1 MAAASPPDEVLLR
14 RFGLVRAVGGLA
26 YALGVGLLFATYGT
40 QVWPLLVGVGVL
52 AVVTT
57 VFFFRSG
64 RAPRAAVAL
73 SLVAD
78 AVVLAG
84 AIAYFGGSG
93 SGMVG
98 LYAIVVVSG
107 GILLGTGAALG
118 FTVLAIVLALLQLAA
133 EQLGAEPALLYR
145 EALDE
150 RLPVL
155 LVGIAGLGSV
165 GYLTASYAG
174 RLHELLDQAD
184 VAAEETR
191 RRGRRR
197 RLFVRQASVAIGEPL
212 RALEETVGALD
223 RWDDL
228 PPDERQGLSDRL
240 RRAAAALG
248 AEVGQLADAGEADA
262 PRESRPERLVLR
274 RVVDDA
280 VAALGG
286 RLDGYP
292 LDVQLGDLVL
302 LGEPRAARRV
312 VLNLLENVVEHTPPG
327 TTITVR
333 ERRVASSTVLVVE
346 DDGPGIPAAQ
356 LPTLFDPPEGGPA
369 RVGLPLVRDLCEGM
383 GAVIR
388 HEPPRHGKG
397 SRFLIAFRGAPTGA
411 STAEDTR
418 PSVGAPPG

>member
-1 MAAASPPDEVLLR
+1 MVAASPPDEVLLR

-26 YALGVGLLFATYGT
+26 YALGVGVLFAVYGT

-57 VFFFRSG
+57 WFFFRSG
-64 RAPRAAVAL
+64 RAPRRAVAW

-93 SGMVG
+93 SGLVG

-107 GILLGTGAALG
+107 GILLGTGAALW
-118 FTVLAIVLALLQLAA
+118 FTTLAIVLALLQLLA
-133 EQLGAEPALLYR
+133 EQLGVEPALLYR
-145 EALDE
+145 EDLGE
-150 RLPVL
+150 RLPVM
-155 LVGIAGLGSV
+155 LVGIAALGSV

-184 VAAEETR
+184 VEAEETR

-197 RLFVRQASVAIGEPL
+197 RIFVRQASAAIGEPL
-212 RALEETVGALD
+212 RALEETAGALD
-223 RWDDL
+223 HWDDL
-228 PPDERQGLSDRL
+228 SPDERDVLRGRL
-240 RRAAAALG
+240 RDAAAALG
-248 AEVGQLADAGEADA
+248 AEVGQLADAGQVDA
-262 PRESRPERLVLR
+262 PRESRPERLSLR

-280 VAALGG
+280 IAALGD

-292 LDVQLGDLVL
+292 LDVELGELML
-302 LGEPRAARRV
+302 LGEPRVARRI
-312 VLNLLENVVEHTPPG
+312 VLNLLENAVEHTPRG
-327 TTITVR
+327 TNITVR

-346 DDGPGIPAAQ
+346 DDGPGIPAHQ

-369 RVGLPLVRDLCEGM
+369 HVGLPLVRDLCEGM

-388 HEPPRHGKG
+388 HEPPRHGTG
-397 SRFLIAFRGAPTGA
+397 SRFLVAFRGAPTGA
-411 STAEDTR
+411 ATSDATR
-418 PSVGAPPG
+418 PPVGAPPG